1 MVVLGA
7 VVPWVKNES
16 LQPWTAASAELVSE
30 DGARHKLSVWQQGP
44 IVPGPEKQRI
54 VVEAELLQAES
65 RGTFTLELWE
75 EGRVHP
81 VTAGG
86 VSFP

>member
-54 VVEAELLQAES
+54 VVEAELMHAES
-65 RGTFTLELWE
+65 RDTFTLKLWE
-75 EGRVHP
+75 EGRVRSI
-81 VTAGG
+81 TFGG
-86 VSFP
+86 KGIW